1 MRYLTIIADYAGSCI
16 KDEFAGQ
23 LAIEELGLPQA
34 YVDAILLWNE
44 SYRVII
50 PLSEEQRQARK
61 KEIEKLDRQGIEFSK
76 TLKALVPGG
85 AKVKYFSE
93 GLMKYLPIV

>member
-1 MRYLTIIADYAGSCI
+1 MRYLTITPDYTGSCI
-16 KDEFAGQ
+16 KDEFTGQ

-34 YVDAILLWNE
+34 YIDAISLWNE

-50 PLSEEQRQARK
+50 PFSEEQRQARK

-76 TLKALVPGG
+76 TLKELVPGEV
-85 AKVKYFSE
+85 KVKYFSE
-93 GLMKYLPIV
+93 GLMKYLPVV